1 MTSITSRRP
10 ARRATI
16 AVDNEGSQTHTV
28 YHRYFKTADEDDT
41 NLHINGNA
49 DTVKGPI
56 VFTLPG
62 LTAATEYKVEASL
75 QSYFP
80 TNQSEFDIFPTKPNK
95 PTGLTVT
102 PGDRQ
107 LELEWTKPARWRCNR
122 RIHSA
127 VEVGH
132 RDIR

>member
-1 MTSITSRRP
+1 MAVASVDVDNITQTS
-10 ARRATI
+10 ARATI

-62 LTAATEYKVEASL
+62 LTAATEYK
-75 QSYFP
+75 
-80 TNQSEFDIFPTKPNK
+80 
-95 PTGLTVT
+95 
-102 PGDRQ
+102 
-107 LELEWTKPARWRCNR
+107 WRR
-122 RIHSA
+122 R
-127 VEVGH
+127 
-132 RDIR
+132 